1 MALQAS
7 TVEPNT
13 DQDHGCCAIFK
24 GILKKQKTAA
34 QTTLATPPLARP
46 ETPATNKDKYTEGSS
61 GPRTQR
67 EETQASIEPKNTPA
81 CSKDEEFFQTSQ
93 EAKAKFRNAI
103 DQLEKTISRPNF
115 KSPIEVSG
123 LHSNNIGNLPQM
135 AQDIGLA
142 ISEFR
147 KERESQKGKGTAN
160 KWVHKICFAGQSITG
175 IAESIASVSYKCEA
189 H

>member
-7 TVEPNT
+7 TVELNT

-24 GILKKQKTAA
+24 RVLKKQKTAA
-34 QTTLATPPLARP
+34 QTTPATPPLARP
-46 ETPATNKDKYTEGSS
+46 ETPATNKDKHAEPEGSP
-61 GPRTQR
+61 GPSTQR

-81 CSKDEEFFQTSQ
+81 CSKAEEFFQTSQ

-103 DQLEKTISRPNF
+103 DQLEKTISRPNL

-123 LHSNNIGNLPQM
+123 LDSNNIGNLPQM

-160 KWVHKICFAGQSITG
+160 KWVHKICFAGQSVIG
-175 IAESIASVSYKCEA
+175 IAESIASVSY
-189 H
+189 